1 VLRNDAV
8 NFRMDPTG
16 RVDTVGVFFSNQLF
30 AYVGDRGTTLTGI
43 PFEPRAVYATEGEY
57 LHYGSSL
64 TYEIRTF
71 TMGGDLVRIIRT
83 RDENVPVTQNLIDAY
98 KDASLARI
106 TDPATL
112 RSMEARW
119 AVTPWPETLPAY
131 ADLMAD
137 AESNLWVADYLAP
150 GDEQPRWRV
159 FDPEGRMLG
168 TIETPIGFTIHEIGS
183 DYLLGVERDE
193 LDVEKVVIYRL
204 IKP

>member
-1 VLRNDAV
+1 
-8 NFRMDPTG
+8 
-16 RVDTVGVFFSNQLF
+16 
-30 AYVGDRGTTLTGI
+30 
-43 PFEPRAVYATEGEY
+43 
-57 LHYGSSL
+57 
-64 TYEIRTF
+64 
-71 TMGGDLVRIIRT
+71 
-83 RDENVPVTQNLIDAY
+83 
-98 KDASLARI
+98 
-106 TDPATL
+106 
-112 RSMEARW
+112 
-119 AVTPWPETLPAY
+119 
-131 ADLMAD
+131 MAD